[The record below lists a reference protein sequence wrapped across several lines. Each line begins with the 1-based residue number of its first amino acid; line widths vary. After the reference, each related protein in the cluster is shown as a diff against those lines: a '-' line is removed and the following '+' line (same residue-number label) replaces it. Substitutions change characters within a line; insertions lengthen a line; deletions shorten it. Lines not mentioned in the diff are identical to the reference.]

1 MSNGYLDSIRE
12 LLTDEDTPQR
22 VSNRILFGALMEI
35 YHRMSKDDQL
45 REELI
50 EKLESISKQLD
61 GLERRVKGLEERQ
74 SEAPSLIWL
83 LQHQPRQTIRTMIIV
98 LVIVLLVL
106 ALSEPLR
113 LLVMTIAGVSP

>member
-35 YHRMSKDDQL
+35 YQRMKRDDQL

-50 EKLESISKQLD
+50 EKLEGISGQLD
-61 GLERRVKGLEERQ
+61 TLERRVKGLEDRQ
-74 SEAPSLIWL
+74 TETPSLMWL
-83 LQHQPRQTIRTMIIV
+83 LKHDTWATVKRLAIIIAAII
-98 LVIVLLVL
+98 LAL

-113 LLVMTIAGVSP
+113 LLIMGMAGVTP